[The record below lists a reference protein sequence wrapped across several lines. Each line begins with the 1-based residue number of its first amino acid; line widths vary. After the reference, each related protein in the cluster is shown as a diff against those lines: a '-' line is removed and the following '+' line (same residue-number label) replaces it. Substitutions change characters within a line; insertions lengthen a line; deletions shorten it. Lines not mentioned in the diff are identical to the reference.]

1 MRDFLE
7 KCKEDY
13 TFKIPQLLKE
23 VRLKTHYTKWSKTV
37 LSACLYTHL
46 RAHET

>member
-37 LSACLYTHL
+37 LSAYQLEPF
-46 RAHET
+46 ET